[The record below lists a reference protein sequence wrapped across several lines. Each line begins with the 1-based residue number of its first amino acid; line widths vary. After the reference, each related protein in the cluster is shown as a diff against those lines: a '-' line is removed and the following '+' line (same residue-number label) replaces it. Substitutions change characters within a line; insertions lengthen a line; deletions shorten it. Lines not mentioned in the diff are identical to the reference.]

1 MPKKVNNMSETTEL
15 VDKTGDPLTVLLRH
29 IELRAKVFLRAEFC
43 GRWAVDSSGSFRAPF
58 HLITRGTGWL
68 HAPGQQPRQLTG
80 GELVIFPRD
89 AHHSISHS
97 NLTPDQADINKPPPE
112 ILTGA
117 VTGILCGY
125 FEFDRQAAAPLLE
138 SLPATIVMDLR
149 DTAGHRDTGALVQ
162 LWINE
167 CARDSLGVDFA
178 IDQLAYVVFV
188 HMLREQIAAGA
199 LTGPMKALTDTRLGH
214 VLHQIHV
221 DPGADHPVDRLASE
235 AGMSRSAFAKHF
247 KDKTGF
253 TPAQYVTHW
262 RMQLATRFLR
272 SGDLSVARI
281 AEKAGYSSEVAFRK
295 AYRTHTGTPPGK
307 VRRGT
312 QASAVHY
319 RV

>member
-1 MPKKVNNMSETTEL
+1 MPIKVSIMSKTPDI
-15 VDKTGDPLTVLLRH
+15 VDKTGDPLTVMLRH

-43 GRWAVDSSGSFRAPF
+43 GRWAVDASGSYRAPF

-68 HAPGQQPRQLTG
+68 HTPGQQPRQLTG

-89 AHHSISHS
+89 VQHSISHS
-97 NLTPDQADINKPPPE
+97 NLAPDQADINKPPPE
-112 ILTGA
+112 VLTGA

-125 FEFDRQAAAPLLE
+125 FEFDRLAAAPLLE

-149 DTAGHRDTGALVQ
+149 DTAGHRDTGMLIQ

-178 IDQLAYVVFV
+178 IDQLAHVVFI
-188 HMLREQIAAGA
+188 HMLREQIAAGT
-199 LTGPMKALTDTRLGH
+199 LTGPMQALTDPRLGQI
-214 VLHQIHV
+214 LHQIHV
-221 DPGADHPVDRLASE
+221 DPGADHHVDRLASE
-235 AGMSRSAFAKHF
+235 AGMSRSALAKHF
-247 KDKTGF
+247 KGKTGF

-262 RMQLATRFLR
+262 RMQLATKFLR

-281 AEKAGYSSEVAFRK
+281 AEKVGYRSEVAFRK
-295 AYRTHTGTPPGK
+295 AYRANTGKPPGE
-307 VRRGT
+307 VRRGAL
-312 QASAVHY
+312 ASAVDY